1 MIGKKSKFKEH
12 EQNLQNQENTD
23 REDAHYT
30 GETEGRTIEEGQSEA
45 LGSEGTVE
53 DTGIIRTE
61 DVRDELEFANK
72 YSPLSAI
79 AAAEGS
85 DEEIQRAEIEAEE
98 NLAQLD
104 LLRSE
109 SRDEEGSLQTRRK
122 TSASEDGKD
131 GVSTP
136 SEQKT
141 SGDKLTILTPQN
153 IKSDS
158 EMLWDEIVNGVSG
171 KNSGI
176 PMGFNR
182 LNKYLG
188 LRKSIYTTIGAA
200 AGCGKTSLVDC
211 AYVLNPYDWYIK
223 NKHKSKVKFEVIY
236 FSMERKKTYKLAK
249 WLCMKIW
256 TEEKVLMTTDELL
269 SWQSTLDKRKQDM
282 AKFYIDNYFKEMTE
296 SGIIKIIDG
305 QQNPTGIY
313 KYMKAHALT
322 KGKEH
327 EISEYEKIYTPDD
340 DNLITNV
347 VHDHAG
353 KTKNENIGGKYD
365 KKLSIDK
372 ASEYYCWARDYLG
385 YSPIMINQF
394 NRTSYQDI
402 QFSKKEGGD
411 PDPTV
416 EYWKDSGNVIE
427 DCDVAI
433 SLFNPYKYSLE
444 EYMGYTVNDFTDDA
458 GNNKF
463 RGLKI
468 IKNSY
473 GTDNLRI
480 GLGFLGEVGLF
491 KELSRVKD
499 LTQKEINSVINNDFF
514 LGR

>member
-1 MIGKKSKFKEH
+1 MIGKKSKFQEHAKQQSLQDNKNLEDSATTGRGKTSSKKGVHNKESL
-12 EQNLQNQENTD
+12 ETVNGAENKNGQLVCFPD
-23 REDAHYT
+23 NEYLGIPEDFI
-30 GETEGRTIEEGQSEA
+30 EETIERIPEEAQELIANSNNLGQRKKVFGSS
-45 LGSEGTVE
+45 SEGTS
-53 DTGIIRTE
+53 GR
-61 DVRDELEFANK
+61 
-72 YSPLSAI
+72 
-79 AAAEGS
+79 
-85 DEEIQRAEIEAEE
+85 EAQE
-98 NLAQLD
+98 D
-104 LLRSE
+104 LLE
-109 SRDEEGSLQTRRK
+109 NNE
-122 TSASEDGKD
+122 KD
-131 GVSTP
+131 RTTATP
-136 SEQKT
+136 SIIT
-141 SGDKLTILTPQN
+141 LQN
-153 IKSDS
+153 LKSDT
-158 EMLWDEIVNGVSG
+158 ELLWDEICNGVKG

-188 LRKSIYTTIGAA
+188 LRKSIYTTVGAA

-223 NKHKSKVKFEVIY
+223 NKHTSNVKFEVIY

-256 TEEKVLMTTDELL
+256 KEEHILITTDELL
-269 SWQSTLDKRKQDM
+269 SWQSTLDKRKQEV

-296 SGIIKIIDG
+296 SGLVTIIDG

-313 KYMKAHALT
+313 KFMKAHAL
-322 KGKEH
+322 KRGRE
-327 EISEYEKIYTPDD
+327 EDLSEFEKRYIPKD

-347 VHDHAG
+347 IHDHAG

-444 EYMGYTVNDFTDDA
+444 EYMGYTINDFTDA
-458 GNNKF
+458 NGNNKF

-480 GLGFLGEVGLF
+480 GLGFLGEVSLF
-491 KELSRVKD
+491 KEITKSKEIG
-499 LTQKEINSVINNDFF
+499 QKEINSIINNDFF
-514 LGR
+514 LGF

>member
-1 MIGKKSKFKEH
+1 MIGKKSKFQEH
-12 EQNLQNQENTD
+12 ERAKVQDQEGDDSSGNKGVEKRGSTKSKHGSGSQD
-23 REDAHYT
+23 QIAFPDEPPECLGDLFEHESQLEFKTKVFEKAQR
-30 GETEGRTIEEGQSEA
+30 GEKKTYK
-45 LGSEGTVE
+45 LGGKPE
-53 DTGIIRTE
+53 DTRSNG
-61 DVRDELEFANK
+61 DDNK
-72 YSPLSAI
+72 VDAGQPQ
-79 AAAEGS
+79 GS
-85 DEEIQRAEIEAEE
+85 
-98 NLAQLD
+98 
-104 LLRSE
+104 
-109 SRDEEGSLQTRRK
+109 GSK
-122 TSASEDGKD
+122 
-131 GVSTP
+131 STP
-136 SEQKT
+136 DETKE
-141 SGDKLTILTPQN
+141 TPTVITKQN
-153 IKSDS
+153 IKTDTQL
-158 EMLWDEIVNGVSG
+158 LWDEICNGVSG

-188 LRKSIYTTIGAA
+188 LRKSIYTTIGAS

-211 AYVLNPYDWYIK
+211 AYVLNPYDWYIR
-223 NKHKSKVKFEVIY
+223 NKHTSKVQFEVIY

-256 TEEKVLMTTDELL
+256 KEENILMTTDELL
-269 SWQSTLDKRKQDM
+269 SWGNKLDSKKQEI

-296 SGIIKIIDG
+296 SGIVKIIDG

-313 KYMKAHALT
+313 KYMKAHALK
-322 KGKEH
+322 KGKEE
-327 EISEYEKIYTPDD
+327 EISEFEHRYIPDN

-444 EYMGYTVNDFTDDA
+444 EYMGYTVSDFTDA
-458 GNNKF
+458 NGNNKF

-480 GLGFLGEVGLF
+480 GLGFLGEVSLF
-491 KELSRVKD
+491 KELTKSQD
-499 LTQKEINSVINNDFF
+499 ISQKELNAVINNDFF
-514 LGR
+514 L

>member
-1 MIGKKSKFKEH
+1 MIGKKSKFQEH
-12 EQNLQNQENTD
+12 ERSKVQDQKNLETS
-23 REDAHYT
+23 APAKT
-30 GETEGRTIEEGQSEA
+30 GERARKEIKYCPGSQDYIEFPGDTDDNDPDRAFIAETRFEQGN
-45 LGSEGTVE
+45 GSEEEVE
-53 DTGIIRTE
+53 EI
-61 DVRDELEFANK
+61 
-72 YSPLSAI
+72 P
-79 AAAEGS
+79 
-85 DEEIQRAEIEAEE
+85 EEIQET
-98 NLAQLD
+98 LGKSSS
-104 LLRSE
+104 LRPK
-109 SRDEEGSLQTRRK
+109 GSN
-122 TSASEDGKD
+122 
-131 GVSTP
+131 
-136 SEQKT
+136 
-141 SGDKLTILTPQN
+141 SGDSKGQSAGKGSGVESKKDDKKTPTIITTQP
-153 IKSDS
+153 IKSDTDL
-158 EMLWDEIVNGVSG
+158 LWDEICNGVKG

-211 AYVLNPYDWYIK
+211 AYVLNPYDWYIR
-223 NKHKSKVKFEVIY
+223 NKHTTTVNFEVIY

-256 TEEKVLMTTDELL
+256 KEENILMTTDELL
-269 SWQSTLDKRKQDM
+269 SWQGTLENKKQEV

-296 SGIIKIIDG
+296 SGIVTIIDG

-313 KYMKAHALT
+313 KFLKNHAQK
-322 KGKEH
+322 KGKIE
-327 EISEYEKIYTPDD
+327 EISEFESRYIPDN

-372 ASEYYCWARDYLG
+372 ASEYYCWARDFLG

-444 EYMGYTVNDFTDDA
+444 EYMGYTMNDFTDAA

-480 GLGFLGEVGLF
+480 GLGFLGEVSLF
-491 KELSRVKD
+491 KELTKSKD
-499 LTQKEINSVINNDFF
+499 ITQKELNSVINNDFF
-514 LGR
+514 L

>member
-1 MIGKKSKFKEH
+1 MIGKKSKFQEH
-12 EQNLQNQENTD
+12 ERSKVQDQENQPISKGTGKGTGKNKKGESSPEAPD
-23 REDAHYT
+23 NLAELELSDDEDQRKIDEFKFH
-30 GETEGRTIEEGQSEA
+30 GDHSFEEETEETSEKIQQ
-45 LGSEGTVE
+45 GKGNSSYIRP
-53 DTGIIRTE
+53 TGK
-61 DVRDELEFANK
+61 DKRDENAN
-72 YSPLSAI
+72 S
-79 AAAEGS
+79 
-85 DEEIQRAEIEAEE
+85 
-98 NLAQLD
+98 
-104 LLRSE
+104 
-109 SRDEEGSLQTRRK
+109 SLQSSDKVDSK
-122 TSASEDGKD
+122 T
-131 GVSTP
+131 P
-136 SEQKT
+136 
-141 SGDKLTILTPQN
+141 TILTAQSV
-153 IKSDS
+153 KTDTDL
-158 EMLWDEIVNGVSG
+158 LWDEICNGVKG

-176 PMGFNR
+176 PMGFHR

-188 LRKSIYTTIGAA
+188 LRRSIYTTIGAS

-223 NKHKSKVKFEVIY
+223 NKHKSTVKFEVIY

-249 WLCMKIW
+249 WLCMKVW
-256 TEEKVLMTTDELL
+256 KEEKILMTTDELL
-269 SWQSTLDKRKQDM
+269 SWQGKLETRKQEV

-296 SGIIKIIDG
+296 SGIVRIIDG

-313 KYMKAHALT
+313 KYMYDHAL
-322 KGKEH
+322 KNGREDQVNQW
-327 EISEYEKIYTPDD
+327 EKRYTPKD

-365 KKLSIDK
+365 KKLTIDK

-402 QFSKKEGGD
+402 QFSRKDNTD

-433 SLFNPYKYSLE
+433 SLFNPYKYNLE
-444 EYMGYTVNDFTDDA
+444 EYMDYTVTDFTDA
-458 GNNKF
+458 SGSNKF

-473 GTDNLRI
+473 GTDNVRI
-480 GLGFLGEVGLF
+480 GLGFLGEVSLF
-491 KELSRVKD
+491 KELTKSGD
-499 LTQKEINSVINNDFF
+499 ITQKEINSVINNDFF
-514 LGR
+514 LDF

>member
-1 MIGKKSKFKEH
+1 MIGKKSKFEEH
-12 EQNLQNQENTD
+12 ERKSKVSDKENNSKLSSSS
-23 REDAHYT
+23 
-30 GETEGRTIEEGQSEA
+30 ETEGGKGKGKGKKRESSSSTQSNSCRCAEGDSGLECEGELFIEHGEDTIPEVEETPEEGIQDSEYNKISRSRRKDERGN
-45 LGSEGTVE
+45 LNTS
-53 DTGIIRTE
+53 DNIR
-61 DVRDELEFANK
+61 DFK
-72 YSPLSAI
+72 
-79 AAAEGS
+79 
-85 DEEIQRAEIEAEE
+85 EAE
-98 NLAQLD
+98 
-104 LLRSE
+104 S
-109 SRDEEGSLQTRRK
+109 K
-122 TSASEDGKD
+122 SA
-131 GVSTP
+131 
-136 SEQKT
+136 
-141 SGDKLTILTPQN
+141 LTIINNAN
-153 IKSDS
+153 IKSDTDL
-158 EMLWDEIVNGVSG
+158 LWDEICNGVKG

-223 NKHKSKVKFEVIY
+223 NKHKSNIKFEVIY

-256 TEEKVLMTTDELL
+256 TEEMKLITTDELL
-269 SWQSTLDKRKQDM
+269 SWQSTLDPKKQEI

-296 SGIIKIIDG
+296 SGIVTIIDG

-313 KYMKAHALT
+313 KYLRAHAMS
-322 KGKEH
+322 KGKE
-327 EISEYEKIYTPDD
+327 EPVNQWENRYIPND
-340 DNLITNV
+340 DNLITNII
-347 VHDHAG
+347 HDHAG

-444 EYMGYTVNDFTDDA
+444 EYMGYNINDFTDDK

-480 GLGFLGEVGLF
+480 GLGFLGEVSLF
-491 KELSRVKD
+491 KELTKSKEIS
-499 LTQKEINSVINNDFF
+499 QKEINAVINNDFF
-514 LGR
+514 LDF

>member
-1 MIGKKSKFKEH
+1 MIGKKSKFQEH
-12 EQNLQNQENTD
+12 ERSKVQNQQNSDTSCD
-23 REDAHYT
+23 QGV
-30 GETEGRTIEEGQSEA
+30 GEGEGKKVA
-45 LGSEGTVE
+45 DGSGSQ
-53 DTGIIRTE
+53 DQNPFP
-61 DVRDELEFANK
+61 DEPQDYSGELFEHESQLEFK
-72 YSPLSAI
+72 TKSYQK
-79 AAAEGS
+79 G
-85 DEEIQRAEIEAEE
+85 QRPKKETYKLGG
-98 NLAQLD
+98 NSKD
-104 LLRSE
+104 LRSTE
-109 SRDEEGSLQTRRK
+109 SDS
-122 TSASEDGKD
+122 SASSGSGENKEKNTGAKAQ
-131 GVSTP
+131 GSPQIINVQP
-136 SEQKT
+136 VKT
-141 SGDKLTILTPQN
+141 DTDL
-153 IKSDS
+153 
-158 EMLWDEIVNGVSG
+158 LWDEICNGISG

-223 NKHKSKVKFEVIY
+223 NKFTTKVKFEVIY

-256 TEEKVLMTTDELL
+256 KEENILMTTDELL
-269 SWQSTLDKRKQDM
+269 SWQGTLDKRKQEV

-296 SGIIKIIDG
+296 SGIVKIIDG

-313 KYMKAHALT
+313 KYMKNHALT
-322 KGKEH
+322 KGKIE
-327 EISEYEKIYTPDD
+327 EISEFESRYTPDD

-372 ASEYYCWARDYLG
+372 ASEYYCWARDFLG

-444 EYMGYTVNDFTDDA
+444 EYMGYQVNDFTDGA

-480 GLGFLGEVGLF
+480 GLGFLGEVSLF
-491 KELSRVKD
+491 KELTKSAD
-499 LTQKEINSVINNDFF
+499 ITQKEINSVVNNDFF
-514 LGR
+514 L

>member
-1 MIGKKSKFKEH
+1 MIGKKSKFEEH
-12 EQNLQNQENTD
+12 ERKSKSKVQDQENLNSVVATDPESGQDEKGGGSSTTLHNPGKPALQD
-23 REDAHYT
+23 REHEERFSAETKHSY
-30 GETEGRTIEEGQSEA
+30 GEGSEEEIEE
-45 LGSEGTVE
+45 
-53 DTGIIRTE
+53 I
-61 DVRDELEFANK
+61 
-72 YSPLSAI
+72 P
-79 AAAEGS
+79 
-85 DEEIQRAEIEAEE
+85 EEIQQVEGKYTIARSTKDSTGKSEGETGADKTAKPAEGVQGNAEAGKSPTIITKQ
-98 NLAQLD
+98 NIQSDTD
-104 LLRSE
+104 LLWSE
-109 SRDEEGSLQTRRK
+109 
-122 TSASEDGKD
+122 
-131 GVSTP
+131 
-136 SEQKT
+136 
-141 SGDKLTILTPQN
+141 IC
-153 IKSDS
+153 
-158 EMLWDEIVNGVSG
+158 NGVKG

-223 NKHKSKVKFEVIY
+223 NKHKSNVKFDVIY

-256 TEEKVLMTTDELL
+256 KEEQKLVTTDELL
-269 SWQSTLDKRKQDM
+269 SWQNTLSPKIQEL
-282 AKFYIDNYFKEMTE
+282 AKFYIDYYFKEMTE
-296 SGIIKIIDG
+296 SGIVTIIDG

-313 KYMKAHALT
+313 KFMKAHALK
-322 KGKEH
+322 KGKIE
-327 EISEYEKIYTPDD
+327 EISEFENRYIPND

-372 ASEYYCWARDYLG
+372 ASEYYCWARDFLG

-402 QFSKKEGGD
+402 QFAKKEGGD

-444 EYMGYTVNDFTDDA
+444 EYMGYTVNEFTDTS

-480 GLGFLGEVGLF
+480 GLGFLGEISLF
-491 KELSRVKD
+491 KELTKSKD
-499 LTQKEINSVINNDFF
+499 ISQKELNAVINNDFF
-514 LGR
+514 LDTWQ

>member
-1 MIGKKSKFKEH
+1 MIGKKSKFEEH
-12 EQNLQNQENTD
+12 ERKSKSQVQDQKNLNTTLD
-23 REDAHYT
+23 AGSGEGEDKK
-30 GETEGRTIEEGQSEA
+30 GECSNEASLDNIKSGKTHGEHEERFAIESLYTEGC
-45 LGSEGTVE
+45 GSEEEVE
-53 DTGIIRTE
+53 EI
-61 DVRDELEFANK
+61 
-72 YSPLSAI
+72 P
-79 AAAEGS
+79 
-85 DEEIQRAEIEAEE
+85 EEIQQVEE
-98 NLAQLD
+98 RYTLP
-104 LLRSE
+104 RSPGNSSKE
-109 SRDEEGSLQTRRK
+109 SRESSVTDI
-122 TSASEDGKD
+122 
-131 GVSTP
+131 P
-136 SEQKT
+136 SEKT
-141 SGDKLTILTPQN
+141 QSDSKTPTILTPQN
-153 IKSDS
+153 IKTDTDL
-158 EMLWDEIVNGVSG
+158 LWDEICNGVKG

-223 NKHKSKVKFEVIY
+223 NKHKSTTNVQFEAIY

-256 TEEKVLMTTDELL
+256 KEEHKLVTTDELL
-269 SWQSTLDKRKQDM
+269 SWQSTLSPKIQEM
-282 AKFYIDNYFKEMTE
+282 AKFYIDHYFKEMTE
-296 SGIIKIIDG
+296 SGVVTIIDG

-313 KYMKAHALT
+313 KFLKSHALK
-322 KGKEH
+322 KGKIE
-327 EISEYEKIYTPDD
+327 EISEFEHRYVPNN

-372 ASEYYCWARDYLG
+372 ASEYYCWARDFLG

-402 QFSKKEGGD
+402 QFAKKEGGD

-444 EYMGYTVNDFTDDA
+444 EYMGYTVNDFTDA
-458 GNNKF
+458 SGNNKF

-480 GLGFLGEVGLF
+480 GLGFLGEVSLF
-491 KELSRVKD
+491 KELTKSKEIS
-499 LTQKEINSVINNDFF
+499 QKELNSVISNDFF
-514 LGR
+514 LDF

>member
-1 MIGKKSKFKEH
+1 MIGKKSSYERSKV
-12 EQNLQNQENTD
+12 
-23 REDAHYT
+23 
-30 GETEGRTIEEGQSEA
+30 QS
-45 LGSEGTVE
+45 E
-53 DTGIIRTE
+53 DTGEETIRRGDSEETTDRFFSEE
-61 DVRDELEFANK
+61 DSWELRAPDSNTRKESTNVNENGEIK
-72 YSPLSAI
+72 ENTSKPRNSTKTKKGTSEDDSVLRSK
-79 AAAEGS
+79 GS
-85 DEEIQRAEIEAEE
+85 DSEGRSGNDSSISIITTQ
-98 NLAQLD
+98 NL
-104 LLRSE
+104 
-109 SRDEEGSLQTRRK
+109 K
-122 TSASEDGKD
+122 SASE
-131 GVSTP
+131 
-136 SEQKT
+136 
-141 SGDKLTILTPQN
+141 L
-153 IKSDS
+153 
-158 EMLWDEIVNGVSG
+158 LWDEICNGVNG

-223 NKHKSKVKFEVIY
+223 NKHKSNIKFEVLY

-249 WLCMKIW
+249 WLCMKMFK
-256 TEEKVLMTTDELL
+256 EEKKLLTTDELL
-269 SWQSTLDKRKQDM
+269 SWQTKLNKNDQEM
-282 AKFYIDNYFKEMTE
+282 AKFYIDNYFHEMME
-296 SGIIKIIDG
+296 SGIITIIDG

-313 KYMKAHALT
+313 KFLEDHALKRGREET
-322 KGKEH
+322 VNQWENRY
-327 EISEYEKIYTPDD
+327 IPND

-365 KKLSIDK
+365 KKLTIDK
-372 ASEYYCWARDYLG
+372 VSEYYCKARDYFG

-402 QFSKKEGGD
+402 QYAKKEDID

-433 SLFNPYKYSLE
+433 SLFNPYKYDLK
-444 EYMGYTVNDFTDDA
+444 EYMDYSITDFTDKMGA
-458 GNNKF
+458 NKF

-473 GTDNLRI
+473 GTDNVRI

-491 KELSRVKD
+491 KELTKSKD
-499 LTQKEINSVINNDFF
+499 ISQEEIASVINNEFF
-514 LGR
+514 LGF

>member
-1 MIGKKSKFKEH
+1 MIGKKSKFQEH
-12 EQNLQNQENTD
+12 ERKSKVQNKKGQVQERVNSEGEVEETGDSSGPESEITPTEYSDFETREELEANEGYATTEDNGEESTSVQKKVQETGRSDKGSGPRESNSEESIGREGNGIQDSTKSENT
-23 REDAHYT
+23 
-30 GETEGRTIEEGQSEA
+30 TIHNS
-45 LGSEGTVE
+45 
-53 DTGIIRTE
+53 
-61 DVRDELEFANK
+61 K
-72 YSPLSAI
+72 K
-79 AAAEGS
+79 
-85 DEEIQRAEIEAEE
+85 
-98 NLAQLD
+98 
-104 LLRSE
+104 LR
-109 SRDEEGSLQTRRK
+109 
-122 TSASEDGKD
+122 
-131 GVSTP
+131 
-136 SEQKT
+136 
-141 SGDKLTILTPQN
+141 
-153 IKSDS
+153 SDS
-158 EMLWDEIVNGVSG
+158 ELLWDEICNGVKG

-223 NKHKSKVKFEVIY
+223 NQHKSSVKFEVIY

-256 TEEKVLMTTDELL
+256 KEEQILMTTDELL
-269 SWQSTLDKRKQDM
+269 SWQSTLSSKKQEI

-296 SGIIKIIDG
+296 GGIVTIIDG
-305 QQNPTGIY
+305 QQNPTGIW
-313 KYMKAHALT
+313 KFLEAHALT
-322 KGKEH
+322 KGRE
-327 EISEYEKIYTPDD
+327 EAINQWENRYIPDN
-340 DNLITNV
+340 DNLITNI

-365 KKLSIDK
+365 KKLTIDK
-372 ASEYYCWARDYLG
+372 ASEYYCRARDYFG

-433 SLFNPYKYSLE
+433 SLFNPHKYNLE
-444 EYMGYTVNDFTDDA
+444 EYMDYTINDFKDSN

-473 GTDNLRI
+473 GTDNVRI
-480 GLGFLGEVGLF
+480 GLGFLGEVSLF
-491 KELSRVKD
+491 KELTKAKEITD
-499 LTQKEINSVINNDFF
+499 KEINSIINNDFF
-514 LGR
+514 LGF

>member
-12 EQNLQNQENTD
+12 EQSKVQPQEESNRD
-23 REDAHYT
+23 DVQDN
-30 GETEGRTIEEGQSEA
+30 GEKRVGQTKEGQSKRMGIKGTLEDSGVIKTKDIA
-45 LGSEGTVE
+45 DSNEFRQQFVQDKFGESGESQEDQNLEIKSEE
-53 DTGIIRTE
+53 DYQRFEGIRSDGEVQE
-61 DVRDELEFANK
+61 DSK
-72 YSPLSAI
+72 I
-79 AAAEGS
+79 
-85 DEEIQRAEIEAEE
+85 
-98 NLAQLD
+98 
-104 LLRSE
+104 
-109 SRDEEGSLQTRRK
+109 SR
-122 TSASEDGKD
+122 
-131 GVSTP
+131 VSTLTK
-136 SEQKT
+136 QKIPGNT
-141 SGDKLTILTPQN
+141 PTIIKKAN

-158 EMLWDEIVNGVSG
+158 EMLWDEICNGVKG

-223 NKHKSKVKFEVIY
+223 NKAKSKIKFEAIY

-249 WLCMKIW
+249 WLCMKIFM
-256 TEEKVLMTTDELL
+256 EEKVLMTTDELL
-269 SWQSTLDKRKQDM
+269 SWQDTLDKRKQEM
-282 AKFYIDNYFKEMTE
+282 SKFYIDNYFKEMME
-296 SGIIKIIDG
+296 SGIITIIDG
-305 QQNPTGIY
+305 QMNPTGVY
-313 KYMKAHALT
+313 KFMKAHALT
-322 KGKEH
+322 KGREE
-327 EISEYEKIYTPDD
+327 EISEYEHRYIPND

-444 EYMGYTVNDFTDDA
+444 EYMGYNVTEFTDSL

-491 KELSRVKD
+491 KELTKKD
-499 LTQKEINSVINNDFF
+499 NITQKEINSVINNDYF
-514 LGR
+514 L

>member
-1 MIGKKSKFKEH
+1 
-12 EQNLQNQENTD
+12 
-23 REDAHYT
+23 
-30 GETEGRTIEEGQSEA
+30 
-45 LGSEGTVE
+45 
-53 DTGIIRTE
+53 
-61 DVRDELEFANK
+61 
-72 YSPLSAI
+72 
-79 AAAEGS
+79 
-85 DEEIQRAEIEAEE
+85 
-98 NLAQLD
+98 
-104 LLRSE
+104 
-109 SRDEEGSLQTRRK
+109 
-122 TSASEDGKD
+122 
-131 GVSTP
+131 
-136 SEQKT
+136 
-141 SGDKLTILTPQN
+141 
-153 IKSDS
+153 
-158 EMLWDEIVNGVSG
+158 MLWDEICNGVVG

-223 NKHKSKVKFEVIY
+223 NKNKSKIKFEVIY

-256 TEEKVLMTTDELL
+256 TEEKTLITTDELL
-269 SWQSTLDKRKQDM
+269 SWQSTLDKRKQEM

-296 SGIIKIIDG
+296 SGIVKIIDG

-313 KYMKAHALT
+313 KYMKAHALS
-322 KGKEH
+322 KGKE
-327 EISEYEKIYTPDD
+327 EELSEFEKRYIPDD

-444 EYMGYTVNDFTDDA
+444 EYMGYNVNEFTDDA

-491 KELSRVKD
+491 KELTKKSEIS
-499 LTQKEINSVINNDFF
+499 QKEINSVINNDFF

>member
-1 MIGKKSKFKEH
+1 MIGKKSKFEEH
-12 EQNLQNQENTD
+12 ERNSKVPDKKSSNKSSSDKKIGGIGENAEIDKRLSSKDESVRVTYRD
-23 REDAHYT
+23 IPFGIPPDEDESESYLNIAP
-30 GETEGRTIEEGQSEA
+30 EALSIEEQSKEIKA
-45 LGSEGTVE
+45 KAKSNETQFSKNNG
-53 DTGIIRTE
+53 
-61 DVRDELEFANK
+61 
-72 YSPLSAI
+72 
-79 AAAEGS
+79 
-85 DEEIQRAEIEAEE
+85 EIQQSVSII
-98 NLAQLD
+98 NLKNLKTDTD
-104 LLRSE
+104 L
-109 SRDEEGSLQTRRK
+109 
-122 TSASEDGKD
+122 
-131 GVSTP
+131 
-136 SEQKT
+136 
-141 SGDKLTILTPQN
+141 
-153 IKSDS
+153 
-158 EMLWDEIVNGVSG
+158 LWDEIVNGVKG

-223 NKHKSKVKFEVIY
+223 NKDKATTNVKFEVIY

-256 TEEKVLMTTDELL
+256 KEENILLTTDELL
-269 SWQSTLDKRKQDM
+269 SWQNTLDKKKQEI

-296 SGIIKIIDG
+296 SGIVTIIDG
-305 QQNPTGIY
+305 QLNPTGVY
-313 KYMKAHALT
+313 KFMKANALK
-322 KGKEH
+322 KGKEI
-327 EISEYEKIYTPDD
+327 EISEFENRYIPDN

-394 NRTSYQDI
+394 NRTAYQDI

-444 EYMGYTVNDFTDDA
+444 EYMKYNINDFTDSL

-480 GLGFLGEVGLF
+480 GLGFLGEVSLF
-491 KELSRVKD
+491 KELTKSD
-499 LTQKEINSVINNDFF
+499 TISQKEINSVINNDFF
-514 LGR
+514 WGS

>member
-1 MIGKKSKFKEH
+1 MIGKKSKFEEH
-12 EQNLQNQENTD
+12 ERKSKVQDKENLEATTPARNGKGKGQKRKSSLQSSDDPDFIGGADQESGDEATA
-23 REDAHYT
+23 ESKFES
-30 GETEGRTIEEGQSEA
+30 GEGHPS
-45 LGSEGTVE
+45 TV
-53 DTGIIRTE
+53 
-61 DVRDELEFANK
+61 
-72 YSPLSAI
+72 
-79 AAAEGS
+79 
-85 DEEIQRAEIEAEE
+85 EEIQEETVEAE
-98 NLAQLD
+98 
-104 LLRSE
+104 R
-109 SRDEEGSLQTRRK
+109 
-122 TSASEDGKD
+122 
-131 GVSTP
+131 VSTLTRSP
-136 SEQKT
+136 GKGERSSETGLYKAT
-141 SGDKLTILTPQN
+141 GDKDSSSKSSLPSQAPVQGITIINQVPTKTDTDL
-153 IKSDS
+153 
-158 EMLWDEIVNGVSG
+158 LWDEICNGVKG

-188 LRKSIYTTIGAA
+188 LRKSIYTTVGAA

-223 NKHKSKVKFEVIY
+223 NKHKSNVKFEVIY

-256 TEEKVLMTTDELL
+256 KEEHKLITTDELL
-269 SWQSTLDKRKQDM
+269 SWGNTLDKTKQEI

-296 SGIIKIIDG
+296 SGVITIMDG

-313 KYMKAHALT
+313 KFMKAHAL
-322 KGKEH
+322 KRGKID
-327 EISEYEKIYTPDD
+327 EISEFEHRYTPDD

-372 ASEYYCWARDYLG
+372 ASEYYCWARDFLG

-402 QFSKKEGGD
+402 QFAKKEGGD

-444 EYMGYTVNDFTDDA
+444 EYMGYTVSDFTDQS

-480 GLGFLGEVGLF
+480 GLGFLGEVSLF
-491 KELSRVKD
+491 KELTKAHD
-499 LTQKEINSVINNDFF
+499 ITPKELNSVINNDFF
-514 LGR
+514 LGF

>member
-1 MIGKKSKFKEH
+1 MGIGKKSSYERSK
-12 EQNLQNQENTD
+12 LQ
-23 REDAHYT
+23 
-30 GETEGRTIEEGQSEA
+30 
-45 LGSEGTVE
+45 
-53 DTGIIRTE
+53 TE
-61 DVRDELEFANK
+61 DQRNFGAGDTEEVGYSSENESDLE
-72 YSPLSAI
+72 
-79 AAAEGS
+79 
-85 DEEIQRAEIEAEE
+85 EIEA
-98 NLAQLD
+98 A
-104 LLRSE
+104 
-109 SRDEEGSLQTRRK
+109 SRNDVGEFLSMGGIRRK
-122 TSASEDGKD
+122 NTENRRETDETRSNESNSGEVTILTTQNLKSASE
-131 GVSTP
+131 
-136 SEQKT
+136 
-141 SGDKLTILTPQN
+141 L
-153 IKSDS
+153 
-158 EMLWDEIVNGVSG
+158 LWDEICNGVNG

-188 LRKSIYTTIGAA
+188 LRRSIYTTIGAA

-223 NKHKSKVKFEVIY
+223 NKHKSSIKFEVLY

-249 WLCMKIW
+249 WLCMKIFK
-256 TEEKVLMTTDELL
+256 EEKILLTTDELL
-269 SWQSTLDKRKQDM
+269 SWQTKLDKNKQEM
-282 AKFYIDNYFKEMTE
+282 AKHYIDNYFEEMMQ
-296 SGIIKIIDG
+296 SGLITIIDG

-313 KYMKAHALT
+313 KFLEDHAL
-322 KGKEH
+322 KRGRE
-327 EISEYEKIYTPDD
+327 EQINQWENRYIPDD

-365 KKLSIDK
+365 KKLTIDK
-372 ASEYYCWARDYLG
+372 VSEYYCKARDYFG

-402 QFSKKEGGD
+402 QYAKKEGID

-433 SLFNPYKYSLE
+433 SLFNPYKYDLE
-444 EYMGYTVNDFTDDA
+444 EYMDYSIKDFTDQMGA
-458 GNNKF
+458 NKF

-473 GTDNLRI
+473 GTDNVRI

-491 KELSRVKD
+491 KELTKSKD
-499 LTQKEINSVINNDFF
+499 ITDDEIRDLIRNDFF
-514 LGR
+514 LDF

>member
-1 MIGKKSKFKEH
+1 MIGKKSKFQEH
-12 EQNLQNQENTD
+12 ERSKVQDQEKDSSSENGNS
-23 REDAHYT
+23 RLS
-30 GETEGRTIEEGQSEA
+30 GGRTKKGTSSEEASHD
-45 LGSEGTVE
+45 SEGTNM
-53 DTGIIRTE
+53 GNGA
-61 DVRDELEFANK
+61 DESQFNAESKFFEG
-72 YSPLSAI
+72 
-79 AAAEGS
+79 EGS
-85 DEEIQRAEIEAEE
+85 EEEIEEVPEEIQHVDGIVKSIRSTKQSGTDKGSNGEAKSPGNPTIQVSQKIKTDTELLWEEIC
-98 NLAQLD
+98 
-104 LLRSE
+104 
-109 SRDEEGSLQTRRK
+109 
-122 TSASEDGKD
+122 
-131 GVSTP
+131 
-136 SEQKT
+136 
-141 SGDKLTILTPQN
+141 
-153 IKSDS
+153 
-158 EMLWDEIVNGVSG
+158 NGVKG

-176 PMGFNR
+176 PMGFHR

-188 LRKSIYTTIGAA
+188 LRRSIYTTIGAS

-223 NKHKSKVKFEVIY
+223 NKNKATVKFEVIY

-249 WLCMKIW
+249 WLCMKMW
-256 TEEKVLMTTDELL
+256 KEERVLLTTDELL
-269 SWQSTLDKRKQDM
+269 SWQSKLDGKRQEM

-296 SGIIKIIDG
+296 SGIVTIIDG

-313 KYMKAHALT
+313 KYLYAHAL
-322 KGKEH
+322 KNGREDPVNQW
-327 EISEYEKIYTPDD
+327 ENRYTPKN

-365 KKLSIDK
+365 KKLTIDK

-402 QFSKKEGGD
+402 QYSRKEATD

-433 SLFNPYKYSLE
+433 SLFNPYKYNLE
-444 EYMGYTVNDFTDDA
+444 EYMDYKVNDFTDPH

-473 GTDNLRI
+473 GTDNVRI
-480 GLGFLGEVGLF
+480 GLGFLGEVSLF
-491 KELSRVKD
+491 KELTKAHDIS
-499 LTQKEINSVINNDFF
+499 QKELNSVINNDFF
-514 LGR
+514 LDF

>member
-1 MIGKKSKFKEH
+1 MIGKKSKFEEH
-12 EQNLQNQENTD
+12 AKQQSLQDNKNLKDSKTTGGRKTSEKKGVHNNESLEINQGFSS
-23 REDAHYT
+23 ED
-30 GETEGRTIEEGQSEA
+30 GELEGSFEHKPIGIPEDFIEEAFERMPEEIPHIDEYSHVSGQRGKIASRGSQRNANGE
-45 LGSEGTVE
+45 GSEGESVLESNKT
-53 DTGIIRTE
+53 TII
-61 DVRDELEFANK
+61 
-72 YSPLSAI
+72 I
-79 AAAEGS
+79 
-85 DEEIQRAEIEAEE
+85 
-98 NLAQLD
+98 
-104 LLRSE
+104 
-109 SRDEEGSLQTRRK
+109 
-122 TSASEDGKD
+122 
-131 GVSTP
+131 
-136 SEQKT
+136 
-141 SGDKLTILTPQN
+141 PQN
-153 IKSDS
+153 LKTDT
-158 EMLWDEIVNGVSG
+158 ELLWDEICNGVKG

-188 LRKSIYTTIGAA
+188 LRKSIYTTVGAA

-223 NKHKSKVKFEVIY
+223 NKHTSNVKFEVIY

-256 TEEKVLMTTDELL
+256 KEENILMTTDELL
-269 SWQSTLDKRKQDM
+269 SWQNTLDKRKQEV

-296 SGIIKIIDG
+296 SGLVTIIDG

-313 KYMKAHALT
+313 KFMKVHAL
-322 KGKEH
+322 KRGKEE
-327 EISEYEKIYTPDD
+327 EISEFEKRYIPKD

-444 EYMGYTVNDFTDDA
+444 EYMGYTINDFTDSN

-480 GLGFLGEVGLF
+480 GLGFLGEVSLF
-491 KELSRVKD
+491 KEITKSKEIS
-499 LTQKEINSVINNDFF
+499 QKEINSIINNDFF
-514 LGR
+514 LGF

>member
-1 MIGKKSKFKEH
+1 MIGKKSKFQED
-12 EQNLQNQENTD
+12 ETTCSTDNSREGECTDSSNQESLEDCKSSGNTGKKLYSSSISSGINSESQEID
-23 REDAHYT
+23 
-30 GETEGRTIEEGQSEA
+30 ETE
-45 LGSEGTVE
+45 V
-53 DTGIIRTE
+53 
-61 DVRDELEFANK
+61 
-72 YSPLSAI
+72 
-79 AAAEGS
+79 
-85 DEEIQRAEIEAEE
+85 
-98 NLAQLD
+98 
-104 LLRSE
+104 
-109 SRDEEGSLQTRRK
+109 EEGSEEEINDL
-122 TSASEDGKD
+122 TSVGGHRPSWGIQKGESEAKAE
-131 GVSTP
+131 VS
-136 SEQKT
+136 QK
-141 SGDKLTILTPQN
+141 GPTIIVPQH
-153 IKSDS
+153 IKSDT
-158 EMLWDEIVNGVSG
+158 EVLWDEICNGVKG

-188 LRKSIYTTIGAA
+188 LRKSIYTTLGAA

-223 NKHKSKVKFEVIY
+223 NKNTSSVKFEVIY

-256 TEEKVLMTTDELL
+256 KEEKILMTTDELL
-269 SWQSTLDKRKQDM
+269 SWQGPLQGRKQEI
-282 AKFYIDNYFKEMTE
+282 AKFYIDQYFKEMTE
-296 SGIIKIIDG
+296 GGIVKIIDG
-305 QQNPTGIY
+305 QINPTGIWNIMY
-313 KYMKAHALT
+313 THALS
-322 KGKEH
+322 KGKVE
-327 EISEYEKIYTPDD
+327 EISEYEKRYVPNY

-372 ASEYYCWARDYLG
+372 ASEYYCKARDFLG

-444 EYMGYTVNDFTDDA
+444 EYMNYKVNDFTDDQ
-458 GNNKF
+458 GNNRF

-473 GTDNLRI
+473 GTDNIRI
-480 GLGFLGEVGLF
+480 GLGFLGEISLF
-491 KELSRVKD
+491 KEVTKADNMS
-499 LTQKEINSVINNDFF
+499 QKELNAILSNKFF
-514 LGR
+514 LDDY

>member
-1 MIGKKSKFKEH
+1 MIGKKSKFEEH
-12 EQNLQNQENTD
+12 EKSKVQDHKNVETTSCSDDGEGGKKKAKHSSGTQNNLEFSGDINNN
-23 REDAHYT
+23 HS
-30 GETEGRTIEEGQSEA
+30 GRTFIAESKFEQGDGSEEEIEEIPEEAQEA
-45 LGSEGTVE
+45 L
-53 DTGIIRTE
+53 
-61 DVRDELEFANK
+61 
-72 YSPLSAI
+72 
-79 AAAEGS
+79 
-85 DEEIQRAEIEAEE
+85 
-98 NLAQLD
+98 
-104 LLRSE
+104 SE
-109 SRDEEGSLQTRRK
+109 SSVIRSKRRDSSGGKGQD
-122 TSASEDGKD
+122 DGK
-131 GVSTP
+131 GSSVETGKKNPTIINVTP
-136 SEQKT
+136 TKT
-141 SGDKLTILTPQN
+141 DTDL
-153 IKSDS
+153 
-158 EMLWDEIVNGVSG
+158 LWDEICNGVSG

-188 LRKSIYTTIGAA
+188 LRKSIYTTIGAS

-223 NKHKSKVKFEVIY
+223 NKHTTKVQFEVIY

-256 TEEKVLMTTDELL
+256 KQENILMTTDELL
-269 SWQSTLDKRKQDM
+269 SWQGKLDTKKQEV

-296 SGIIKIIDG
+296 SGIVTIIDG

-313 KYMKAHALT
+313 KYLKAHAQK
-322 KGKEH
+322 KGKIE
-327 EISEYEKIYTPDD
+327 EISEFESRYTPNH

-372 ASEYYCWARDYLG
+372 ASEYYCWARDFLG

-444 EYMGYTVNDFTDDA
+444 EYMGYNINDFTDGS

-480 GLGFLGEVGLF
+480 GLGFLGEVSLF
-491 KELSRVKD
+491 KELTKSKD
-499 LTQKEINSVINNDFF
+499 ISQKELNSVINNDFF
-514 LGR
+514 L

>member
-1 MIGKKSKFKEH
+1 MIGKKSKFEEH
-12 EQNLQNQENTD
+12 ERAKVSNKKNSDSSCDKDLGQREGEETVNVNRPENNDWIPEEETD
-23 REDAHYT
+23 RSGILFEHESQLEFKTKPSQKGKGFKKETYKLGGQCEDIRP
-30 GETEGRTIEEGQSEA
+30 TESDGGSVQEESTISAGQSKA
-45 LGSEGTVE
+45 VDG
-53 DTGIIRTE
+53 
-61 DVRDELEFANK
+61 K
-72 YSPLSAI
+72 
-79 AAAEGS
+79 
-85 DEEIQRAEIEAEE
+85 
-98 NLAQLD
+98 
-104 LLRSE
+104 
-109 SRDEEGSLQTRRK
+109 GSL
-122 TSASEDGKD
+122 
-131 GVSTP
+131 
-136 SEQKT
+136 
-141 SGDKLTILTPQN
+141 TIITAQS
-153 IKSDS
+153 IKSDTDL
-158 EMLWDEIVNGVSG
+158 LWDEICNGVKG

-176 PMGFNR
+176 PMGFGR

-188 LRKSIYTTIGAA
+188 LRKSIYTTIGAS

-223 NKHKSKVKFEVIY
+223 NKHNSKVKFEAIY

-256 TEEKVLMTTDELL
+256 KEECILMTTDELL
-269 SWQSTLDKRKQDM
+269 SWGGTLDKRKQEV

-296 SGIIKIIDG
+296 SGIVTIIDG

-313 KYMKAHALT
+313 KFMYDHAL
-322 KGKEH
+322 KNGN
-327 EISEYEKIYTPDD
+327 EIQVNQWEKRYVPNN

-347 VHDHAG
+347 IHDHAG
-353 KTKNENIGGKYD
+353 KTKNENIGGKYE

-433 SLFNPYKYSLE
+433 SIFNPYKYNLE
-444 EYMGYTVNDFTDDA
+444 EYMGYTVNDFTDA
-458 GNNKF
+458 QGNNKF

-480 GLGFLGEVGLF
+480 GLGFLGEVSLF
-491 KELSRVKD
+491 KELTKSAD
-499 LTQKEINSVINNDFF
+499 ISQKEVNAIINNDFF
-514 LGR
+514 QDSWK

>member
-1 MIGKKSKFKEH
+1 MIGKKSKFQEH
-12 EQNLQNQENTD
+12 EHRSKVQDKKDKRVSRAKRVEHREGEEKDGSNRVQNDNKGTTSSDNEDQD
-23 REDAHYT
+23 RFIA
-30 GETEGRTIEEGQSEA
+30 ETTFEHSET
-45 LGSEGTVE
+45 SE
-53 DTGIIRTE
+53 
-61 DVRDELEFANK
+61 
-72 YSPLSAI
+72 
-79 AAAEGS
+79 
-85 DEEIQRAEIEAEE
+85 EEIEQIPEE
-98 NLAQLD
+98 VQQIDQLPSSS
-104 LLRSE
+104 RSSKFNKNRGDSGGTKVHLE
-109 SRDEEGSLQTRRK
+109 SNSSSSK
-122 TSASEDGKD
+122 I
-131 GVSTP
+131 P
-136 SEQKT
+136 S
-141 SGDKLTILTPQN
+141 IIIPQN
-153 IKSDS
+153 IKTDT
-158 EMLWDEIVNGVSG
+158 ELLWDEICNGVKG

-223 NKHKSKVKFEVIY
+223 NKHKKDCNVKFEVIY

-249 WLCMKIW
+249 WLCMKIYK
-256 TEEKVLMTTDELL
+256 EENILMTTDELL
-269 SWQSTLDKRKQDM
+269 SWQATLSGKKQEM

-296 SGIIKIIDG
+296 SGIITIIDG
-305 QQNPTGIY
+305 QLNPTGIY
-313 KYMKAHALT
+313 KFMKANALK
-322 KGKEH
+322 KGKE
-327 EISEYEKIYTPDD
+327 EQISEFENRYTPND

-402 QFSKKEGGD
+402 QYSKKEGSD

-444 EYMGYTVNDFTDDA
+444 EYMDYKINDFTDES

-491 KELSRVKD
+491 KELTKSKD
-499 LTQKEINSVINNDFF
+499 ISQKEINSVLKNDFF
-514 LGR
+514 LDY

>member
-1 MIGKKSKFKEH
+1 MSIGKKSKFDEH
-12 EQNLQNQENTD
+12 ERDSESRIQDQNEDPQQKAVSPGNTKKEELSGEN
-23 REDAHYT
+23 EGGKIISG
-30 GETEGRTIEEGQSEA
+30 GETLFIYEGDRSEELELAIETGAEEGEA
-45 LGSEGTVE
+45 
-53 DTGIIRTE
+53 
-61 DVRDELEFANK
+61 
-72 YSPLSAI
+72 YP
-79 AAAEGS
+79 
-85 DEEIQRAEIEAEE
+85 EEIQQDPRYNSVPGQELELEKEE
-98 NLAQLD
+98 KDKKEDKKAPLII
-104 LLRSE
+104 
-109 SRDEEGSLQTRRK
+109 
-122 TSASEDGKD
+122 TSTN
-131 GVSTP
+131 ST
-136 SEQKT
+136 
-141 SGDKLTILTPQN
+141 
-153 IKSDS
+153 KSDTDL
-158 EMLWDEIVNGVSG
+158 LWDEICNGVKG

-176 PMGFNR
+176 PMGFHR

-188 LRKSIYTTIGAA
+188 LRRSIYTTIGAA

-223 NKHKSKVKFEVIY
+223 NKHKSSVKFEVIY

-256 TEEKVLMTTDELL
+256 QEESILMTTDELL
-269 SWQSTLDKRKQDM
+269 SWQSTLDKRKQDV

-296 SGIIKIIDG
+296 SGIVTIIDG

-313 KYMKAHALT
+313 KFLYDHAL
-322 KGKEH
+322 KNGKEDQVNQ
-327 EISEYEKIYTPDD
+327 YERRYTPND

-347 VHDHAG
+347 IHDHAG

-365 KKLSIDK
+365 KKLTIDK
-372 ASEYYCWARDYLG
+372 VSEYYCWARDFLG

-433 SLFNPYKYSLE
+433 SLFNPYKYNLE
-444 EYMGYTVNDFTDDA
+444 EYMGYNVNDFSEPGGA
-458 GNNKF
+458 NKF

-480 GLGFLGEVGLF
+480 GLGFLGEVSLF
-491 KELSRVKD
+491 KELSKKD
-499 LTQKEINSVINNDFF
+499 EITQKEINSVINNNFF
-514 LGR
+514 MNL

>member
-12 EQNLQNQENTD
+12 EQSLQNQENTD
-23 REDAHYT
+23 REDAQSD
-30 GETEGRTIEEGQSEA
+30 GEAGGGEIQEGKPET
-45 LGSEGTVE
+45 LGGEGTME
-53 DTGIIRTE
+53 NPGIIRTE
-61 DVRDELEFANK
+61 DVRDEAKFAREFGMGIQPDGESQVEEVQK
-72 YSPLSAI
+72 
-79 AAAEGS
+79 AE
-85 DEEIQRAEIEAEE
+85 AEAEE
-98 NLAQLD
+98 HLTQLD

-109 SRDEEGSLQTRRK
+109 SGDEERVLHPRRK

-141 SGDKLTILTPQN
+141 TGDKITILTPQN

-223 NKHKSKVKFEVIY
+223 NKNKSKIKFEVIY

-256 TEEKVLMTTDELL
+256 TEEKVLITTDELL
-269 SWQSTLDKRKQDM
+269 SWQSTLDKRKQEM

-296 SGIIKIIDG
+296 SGIVKIIDG

-313 KYMKAHALT
+313 KYMKAHALS

-372 ASEYYCWARDYLG
+372 ASEYYCWA
-385 YSPIMINQF
+385 
-394 NRTSYQDI
+394 
-402 QFSKKEGGD
+402 
-411 PDPTV
+411 
-416 EYWKDSGNVIE
+416 
-427 DCDVAI
+427 
-433 SLFNPYKYSLE
+433 
-444 EYMGYTVNDFTDDA
+444 
-458 GNNKF
+458 
-463 RGLKI
+463 
-468 IKNSY
+468 
-473 GTDNLRI
+473 
-480 GLGFLGEVGLF
+480 
-491 KELSRVKD
+491 
-499 LTQKEINSVINNDFF
+499 
-514 LGR
+514 